1 MLAQALESSHGNVLA
16 DDFHGFEQRRGHAAA
31 AHGHAHRA
39 ESQTRLVAAVFDQRL
54 VQRLV
59 QEVGLPITLSNGVQR
74 RDRSVE
80 HGRSGILQLL
90 LGVGVRLDVAFG
102 GQQGADH
109 AGHFAQQ
116 AHARSVSASQES
128 AETTPSRCR

>member
-31 AHGHAHRA
+31 AHGHTHRA

-90 LGVGVRLDVAFG
+90 LGVGVRLDVVFG

-116 AHARSVSASQES
+116 AHARLHG
-128 AETTPSRCR
+128 R